1 MTGVQTCAL
10 PISAEREASVPDSDS
25 RNDRP
30 VLETPSS
37 SQSQSG
43 IAYLY
48 EVVSGDDLVS
58 YSPAMSAESPEVSS
72 ANNSSHESNR
82 KPSVYLSVLI
92 LFSSFHISS

>member
-1 MTGVQTCAL
+1 MEKQLKRATECQV
-10 PISAEREASVPDSDS
+10 SEPDSDP

-30 VLETPSS
+30 VLETPNS

-43 IAYLY
+43 ITSLD
-48 EVVSGDDLVS
+48 EIISGDDLIN
-58 YSPAMSAESPEVSS
+58 YSPAMSAESPEVSN
-72 ANNSSHESNR
+72 ANNQSYQSNR